1 MSKQFNLIN
10 QVYNPLD
17 GFVFNS
23 QSDSTLLITPSADC
37 ARLNLRIAQT
47 NLEFAGKV
55 FGLSIPSTIGEMN
68 SDENKSALCL
78 GPDEWML
85 MAEKSEGKF
94 ILDDFSSLA
103 TEVLFSLVDVGHRT
117 VGINISGS
125 AAVQVLS
132 SGCPLD
138 LDKMPSGSCTR
149 SVLDKVQILI
159 IKVNNESY
167 RLEIVSS
174 FAEFVWNY
182 LSIASSEF
190 EA

>member
-1 MSKQFNLIN
+1 MSKQINLID
-10 QVYNPLD
+10 QTYNPLD

-23 QSDSTLLITPSADC
+23 KSESTLLMSPAADC

-47 NLEFAGKV
+47 NLQLAGKA

-68 SDENKSALCL
+68 SEENRSALCL

-85 MAEKSEGKF
+85 MAEESNGQL
-94 ILDDFSSLA
+94 ILDNFSSL
-103 TEVLFSLVDVGHRT
+103 TKEVLFSLVDVGHRT

-125 AAVQVLS
+125 AAAQVLN

-138 LDKMPSGSCTR
+138 LDKMPSNSCTR
-149 SVLDKVQILI
+149 SVLDKIQILI
-159 IKVNNESY
+159 IKYDDESY
-167 RLEIVSS
+167 RLEIVRS
-174 FAEFVWNY
+174 FAEFAWSF
-182 LSIASSEF
+182 LSMASSKF